1 MTLTYHKKTEC
12 QFIVK
17 LPASKSISNRVL
29 ILQFLFPEIQIE
41 NLSKASDTAIVKRCL
56 AAIRKGDSKIDVE
69 DAGTAFRFLTALLA
83 ITEGKWELSGTE
95 RLQERPISAL
105 IDALRDL
112 GADIDYLEKP
122 NYAPLRIKGKS
133 LSGGRLM
140 MTANTS
146 SQFITALM
154 LIGTSL
160 EKGIQIDIQGDKVS
174 GDYIKMNQKI
184 LNELGF
190 KVEMTQNQIGVHP
203 NRKIKPQ
210 NIFNVESDWSAA
222 SYFYAMAV
230 LIPGREIH
238 LPHLYRDSAQGDSII
253 AEIMQEFGV
262 QTTFDSVGITISG
275 KSKQQMDFFEYNFI
289 DCPDLAQTVI
299 SICAAL
305 NIKGR
310 FTGLST
316 LRNKE
321 TDRIVAMQTE
331 LSKLGHE
338 FNSVD
343 DIFFN
348 LRKRKE
354 NALPKVFELNTY
366 HDHRMAM
373 AFAPWAVMCD
383 IIIDNQEVVRKSFPD
398 FWQELS
404 NLGFEIN

>member
-12 QFIVK
+12 QFIIK

-41 NLSKASDTAIVKRCL
+41 NISNASDTAIVKRCL
-56 AAIRKGDSKIDVE
+56 EAIRKGDAIIDVE

-83 ITEGKWELSGTE
+83 ITKGDWELSGTE
-95 RLQERPISAL
+95 RLHERPISEL
-105 IDALRDL
+105 IDALRGL
-112 GADIDYLEKP
+112 GAEIDYLEQP
-122 NYAPLRIKGKS
+122 NYAPLRINGKS
-133 LSGGRLM
+133 LSGGSLI
-140 MTANTS
+140 MTAKTS

-160 EKGIQIDIQGDKVS
+160 EKGIQIDIQGDIVS
-174 GDYIKMNQKI
+174 RDYISMNQY
-184 LNELGF
+184 LLEELGF
-190 KVEMTQNQIGVHP
+190 KVELTQNKIGVYP
-203 NRKIKPQ
+203 IRKKLAK
-210 NIFNVESDWSAA
+210 NSFNVEADWSAA
-222 SYFYAMAV
+222 SYFYAVAV
-230 LIPGREIH
+230 LIPGIEIN
-238 LPHLYRDSAQGDSII
+238 LPGLYRNSVQGDSII
-253 AEIMQEFGV
+253 VDIMEKFGV
-262 QTTFDSVGITISG
+262 QTVFDADGIVISC
-275 KSKQQMDFFEYNFI
+275 KSKQPIDFFEYNFI
-289 DCPDLAQTVI
+289 HCPDLAQTVI
-299 SICAAL
+299 SICAAQ
-305 NIKGR
+305 NIEGK

-321 TDRIVAMQTE
+321 TDRIVAMQME
-331 LSKLGHE
+331 LAKLGHE
-338 FNSVD
+338 FISVD

-383 IIIDNQEVVRKSFPD
+383 IIIDNQGVVRKSFPD